1 MAENL
6 MPEQPQMPTPENGV
20 ETVEKQEGKQIEQ
33 GAIEKEVSQ
42 KQKKSANTVAQPTVT
57 IPSSMP
63 LPPQESQKS
72 ETLEKIEDIMEEDL
86 AEMYATMPEDR
97 KQLFKK
103 QGEETAKEIEG
114 MMYKVKVKS
123 KKMFKL
129 MFSWMKII
137 PGVSKYFLEQEAKL
151 KTDELMHLKEEID
164 RQRENQ
170 L

>member
-6 MPEQPQMPTPENGV
+6 MPEQPQIPTPETTV
-20 ETVEKQEGKQIEQ
+20 ETGKQQEGKQQEQ
-33 GAIEKEVSQ
+33 GTTEKESGQNQSTSTQVP
-42 KQKKSANTVAQPTVT
+42 PTVV
-57 IPSSMP
+57 IPSTKQS
-63 LPPQESQKS
+63 LPQSESQKS

-86 AEMYATMPEDR
+86 GEMYATLPDDR
-97 KQLFKK
+97 KQLFRAK
-103 QGEETAKEIEG
+103 GEETAKEIEG
-114 MMYKVKVKS
+114 LMYKVKVKS

-137 PGVSKYFLEQEAKL
+137 PGVSKHFLEQEAKL

-164 RQRENQ
+164 KQRENQ